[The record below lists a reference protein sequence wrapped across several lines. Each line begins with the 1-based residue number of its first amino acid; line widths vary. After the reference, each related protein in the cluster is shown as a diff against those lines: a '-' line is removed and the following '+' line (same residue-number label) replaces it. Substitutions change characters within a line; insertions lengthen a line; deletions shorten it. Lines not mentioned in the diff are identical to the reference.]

1 MESSNSRLIS
11 ANVLYLLDNIV
22 MRKFLRGTMSS
33 KNIKI
38 SASPA
43 SLGMFVKKFAV
54 PALVSAVVALV
65 AGGVYAVSATPA
77 NITVCAAKSNGAMR
91 YSASGGC
98 KNSKETKLLLG
109 QQGPAGPAGPVGPAG
124 ATGPAGAIGA
134 TGAAGSMTTQSFFE
148 IKTPSYTLA
157 LTDAGKFLFSRS
169 SPTIVVPTN
178 ASVAFPIG
186 TRIDVGQLGAS
197 NANIIFVNPASGV
210 TINDQSLTNA
220 GSAVS
225 QTFDRGAFQIG
236 VLVKVGTNEWLFL
249 RSPDENNS
257 AA

>member
-1 MESSNSRLIS
+1 
-11 ANVLYLLDNIV
+11 
-22 MRKFLRGTMSS
+22 MSYKTRFS
-33 KNIKI
+33 G
-38 SASPA
+38 SASIAA
-43 SLGMFVKKFAV
+43 SVKKFAL

-65 AGGVYAVSATPA
+65 AGGVYAVNATPA
-77 NITVCAAKSNGAMR
+77 NITVCAAKTNGAMR

-98 KNSKETKLLLG
+98 KSAKETKLLLG

-178 ASVAFPIG
+178 SSVAFPIG
-186 TRIDVGQLGAS
+186 TRIDIGQLGATS
-197 NANIIFVNPASGV
+197 ANIIFVTPNVGV
-210 TINDQSLTNA
+210 TINDQTATLTGA
-220 GSAVS
+220 SIS
-225 QTFDRGAFQIG
+225 QTFDRGAFQTG
-236 VLVKVGTNEWLFL
+236 LLVKVGTNEWLFL
-249 RSPDENNS
+249 RSPDENS
-257 AA
+257 SST

>member
-77 NITVCAAKSNGAMR
+77 NITVCAAKSGGAMR
-91 YSASGGC
+91 YSPSGGC
-98 KNSKETKLLLG
+98 KNAKETKLVLG
-109 QQGPAGPAGPVGPAG
+109 QQGPAGATGAAGPVG

-134 TGAAGSMTTQSFFE
+134 TGSNATQSFFE
-148 IKTPSYTLA
+148 VKTSSYTLV

-169 SPTIVVPTN
+169 SPTIVVPN
-178 ASVAFPIG
+178 NSAVAFPIG
-186 TRIDVGQLGAS
+186 TRIDIGQLGATT
-197 NANIIFVNPASGV
+197 ANIIFVNPNAGV
-210 TINDQSLTNA
+210 TINDQAVNSVGT
-220 GSAVS
+220 AVS

-249 RSPDENNS
+249 RSPDENS
-257 AA
+257 STS

>member
-1 MESSNSRLIS
+1 MSKN
-11 ANVLYLLDNIV
+11 
-22 MRKFLRGTMSS
+22 LRGIMSS

-38 SASPA
+38 SG
-43 SLGMFVKKFAV
+43 SLSTMGVFVKKFAL

-65 AGGVYAVSATPA
+65 AGGVYAVNATPA

-98 KNSKETKLLLG
+98 KNARETKLVLG
-109 QQGPAGPAGPVGPAG
+109 QQGPAGPAGPVGPIG
-124 ATGPAGAIGA
+124 ATGPAGA

-148 IKTPSYTLA
+148 VKTSSYTLA

-169 SPTIVVPTN
+169 SPTIVVPN
-178 ASVAFPIG
+178 NSAVAFPIG
-186 TRIDVGQLGAS
+186 TRIDIGQLGATS
-197 NANIIFVNPASGV
+197 ANIIFVNPNGGV
-210 TINDQSLTNA
+210 TINDQAVNSA
-220 GSAVS
+220 GTAVS

-249 RSPDENNS
+249 RSPDENS
-257 AA
+257 SST

>member
-11 ANVLYLLDNIV
+11 ANVLSLLDKLV
-22 MRKFLRGTMSS
+22 TSSDLRGTMSS

-38 SASPA
+38 SAFSA
-43 SLGMFVKKFAV
+43 SLGMLAKKFAV

-98 KNSKETKLLLG
+98 KSAKETKLLLG

-134 TGAAGSMTTQSFFE
+134 TGSNATQSFFE
-148 IKTPSYTLA
+148 VKTSSYTLA

-169 SPTIVVPTN
+169 SPTIVVPN
-178 ASVAFPIG
+178 NSAVAFPIG
-186 TRIDVGQLGAS
+186 TRIDIGQLGATT
-197 NANIIFVNPASGV
+197 ANIIFVNPNAGV
-210 TINDQSLTNA
+210 TINDQAVNSVGT
-220 GSAVS
+220 AVS

-249 RSPDENNS
+249 KSPDENS
-257 AA
+257 STS

>member
-77 NITVCAAKSNGAMR
+77 NITVCAAKSGGAMR
-91 YSASGGC
+91 YSPSGGC
-98 KNSKETKLLLG
+98 KNAKETKLVLG
-109 QQGPAGPAGPVGPAG
+109 QQGPAG
-124 ATGPAGAIGA
+124 A
-134 TGAAGSMTTQSFFE
+134 TGAAGPVGATGATGATGSNATQSFFE
-148 IKTPSYTLA
+148 VKTSSYTLA

-169 SPTIVVPTN
+169 SPTIVVPN
-178 ASVAFPIG
+178 NSAVAFPIG
-186 TRIDVGQLGAS
+186 TRIDIGQLGATS
-197 NANIIFVNPASGV
+197 ANIIFVNPNGGV
-210 TINDQSLTNA
+210 TINDQAVNSA
-220 GSAVS
+220 GTAVS

-236 VLVKVGTNEWLFL
+236 VLLKVGTNEWLFL
-249 RSPDENNS
+249 RSPDENS
-257 AA
+257 STS

>member
-38 SASPA
+38 SASSA

-77 NITVCAAKSNGAMR
+77 NITVCAAKSGGAMR
-91 YSASGGC
+91 YSPSGGC
-98 KNSKETKLLLG
+98 KNAKETKLVLG
-109 QQGPAGPAGPVGPAG
+109 QQGPAG
-124 ATGPAGAIGA
+124 A
-134 TGAAGSMTTQSFFE
+134 TGAAGPVGATGATGATGSNATQSFFE
-148 IKTPSYTLA
+148 VKTSSYTLA

-169 SPTIVVPTN
+169 SPTIVVPN
-178 ASVAFPIG
+178 NSAVAFPIG
-186 TRIDVGQLGAS
+186 TRIDIGQLGATS
-197 NANIIFVNPASGV
+197 ANIIFVNPNGGV
-210 TINDQSLTNA
+210 TINDQAVNSVGT
-220 GSAVS
+220 AVS

-249 RSPDENNS
+249 RSPDENS
-257 AA
+257 STS

>member
-77 NITVCAAKSNGAMR
+77 NITVCAAKSNGALR
-91 YSASGGC
+91 YSPSGGC
-98 KNSKETKLLLG
+98 KNAKETKLVLG
-109 QQGPAGPAGPVGPAG
+109 QQGPAG
-124 ATGPAGAIGA
+124 A
-134 TGAAGSMTTQSFFE
+134 TGAAGPVGATGATGATGSNATQSFFE
-148 IKTPSYTLA
+148 VKTSSYTLA

-169 SPTIVVPTN
+169 SPTIVVPN
-178 ASVAFPIG
+178 NSAVAFPIG
-186 TRIDVGQLGAS
+186 TRIDIGQLGATS
-197 NANIIFVNPASGV
+197 ANIIFVNPNGGV
-210 TINDQSLTNA
+210 TINDQAVNSVGT
-220 GSAVS
+220 AVS

-249 RSPDENNS
+249 RSPDENS
-257 AA
+257 STS

>member
-1 MESSNSRLIS
+1 ML
-11 ANVLYLLDNIV
+11 A
-22 MRKFLRGTMSS
+22 
-33 KNIKI
+33 
-38 SASPA
+38 
-43 SLGMFVKKFAV
+43 KKFAV

-98 KNSKETKLLLG
+98 KSAKETKLLLG

-134 TGAAGSMTTQSFFE
+134 TGSNATQSFFE
-148 IKTPSYTLA
+148 VKTSSYTLA

-169 SPTIVVPTN
+169 SPTIVVPN
-178 ASVAFPIG
+178 NSAVAFPIG
-186 TRIDVGQLGAS
+186 TRIDIGQLGATS
-197 NANIIFVNPASGV
+197 ANIIFVNPNAGV
-210 TINDQSLTNA
+210 TINDQAVNSVGT
-220 GSAVS
+220 AVS

-249 RSPDENNS
+249 RSPDENS
-257 AA
+257 STS

>member
-11 ANVLYLLDNIV
+11 ANVLNLLDNIV

-38 SASPA
+38 SAFSA
-43 SLGMFVKKFAV
+43 SLGMLAKKFAV

-77 NITVCAAKSNGAMR
+77 NITVCAAKSGGAMR
-91 YSASGGC
+91 YSPSGGC
-98 KNSKETKLLLG
+98 KNAKETKLVLG
-109 QQGPAGPAGPVGPAG
+109 QQGPAG
-124 ATGPAGAIGA
+124 A
-134 TGAAGSMTTQSFFE
+134 TGAAGPVGATGATGATGSNATQSFFE
-148 IKTPSYTLA
+148 VKTSSYTLA

-169 SPTIVVPTN
+169 SPTIVVPN
-178 ASVAFPIG
+178 NSAVAFPIG
-186 TRIDVGQLGAS
+186 TRIDIGQLGATS
-197 NANIIFVNPASGV
+197 ANIIFVNPNGGV
-210 TINDQSLTNA
+210 TINDQAVNSVGT
-220 GSAVS
+220 AVS

-249 RSPDENNS
+249 RSPDENS
-257 AA
+257 STS